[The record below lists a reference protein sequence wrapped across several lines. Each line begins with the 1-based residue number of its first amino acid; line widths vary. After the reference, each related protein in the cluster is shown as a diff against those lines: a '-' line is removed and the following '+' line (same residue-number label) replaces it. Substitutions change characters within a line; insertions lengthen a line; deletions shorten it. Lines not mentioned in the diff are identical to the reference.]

1 MTADELFGLLQMAA
15 VIIAFFIMLMIFVH
29 LSIQREEK
37 AGK

>member
-1 MTADELFGLLQMAA
+1 MTPDELFGVLQMAT
-15 VIIAFFIMLMIFVH
+15 VVIAFLVMLMIFLH